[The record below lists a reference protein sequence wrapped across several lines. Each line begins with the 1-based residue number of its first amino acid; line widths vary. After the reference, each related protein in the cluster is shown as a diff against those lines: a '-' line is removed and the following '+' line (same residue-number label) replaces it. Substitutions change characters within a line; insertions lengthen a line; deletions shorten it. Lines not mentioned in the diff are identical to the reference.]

1 VIGVGTRLG
10 VEYLDGKGKQDL
22 VVACRTG
29 LYVFF
34 DKGYT
39 PRLRLRET
47 NILSSREAY
56 PGNTPFG
63 GTASPAQKKQ

>member
-1 VIGVGTRLG
+1 MIGVAARPGEG
-10 VEYLDGKGKQDL
+10 ALDGNGKQDL
-22 VVACRTG
+22 VVACRTW

-56 PGNTPFG
+56 PRNTL
-63 GTASPAQKKQ
+63 AS

>member
-1 VIGVGTRLG
+1 MIGVGTRLG
-10 VEYLDGKGKQDL
+10 VGDLDGNGKQYL

-47 NILSSREAY
+47 NRCRRNLKASMVTGRCPS
-56 PGNTPFG
+56 GPF
-63 GTASPAQKKQ
+63 T

>member
-1 VIGVGTRLG
+1 LRAYLGSSNLGSRIIAIGVGA
-10 VEYLDGKGKQDL
+10 LDGNGKLDL

-47 NILSSREAY
+47 NILSSR
-56 PGNTPFG
+56 
-63 GTASPAQKKQ
+63 